1 MRPYPREDMLT
12 LLLLKGTTMTNTCP
26 SLSTLGVL
34 VSWLSLL
41 LAGCAGAGID
51 RHSDPAS
58 SNPERPAKAPNI
70 LFIFT
75 DDHASHAIGAYGSR
89 FPTDIT
95 PNLDQLAADGMMFR
109 RCGVTNS
116 ICAPSRAVILTGKHS
131 HLNGV
136 LTNAEL
142 FDGSQ
147 MTFPK
152 LLQRAGYQTA
162 IFGKWHL
169 KTEPTGFDH
178 YERLLGQGP
187 YYNPLMRS
195 PSDNEKGHADRKH
208 SGYTTD
214 IITDLALDWLKE
226 GRNGDQPFMMMVQHK
241 APHRHWQ
248 PPPRYLDRFDNIDI
262 AEPDNLFDD
271 YSGRGTAARIQD
283 MEIATTL
290 TKNDLKLVPQ
300 RGLNEAQTATWNAA
314 YQPKNAELK
323 QLELTGKELVRWK
336 YQRYL
341 KDYLRCIQA
350 VDDNIGRMLSTLD
363 ELDLSRETVVIYSS
377 DQGFF
382 LGEHGW
388 FDKRFMYEECYKTPL
403 IVRWPGVV
411 DGGSVEE
418 SLVSNLDYAQTFLDL
433 AGVSAKDSSVQ
444 EMQGV
449 SLVPLLLGN
458 KPGDWRESLYY
469 QYYEYLENQHT
480 AHMVRRH
487 RGVCTERYKLIHFYN
502 LGEWEMY
509 DLQEDP
515 QEMKN
520 IADDPA
526 HAATRK
532 RLEKELEKLALQ
544 YQVPDD
550 RGSVSRDPHQR
561 IEAYQAREQQ

>member
-1 MRPYPREDMLT
+1 M
-12 LLLLKGTTMTNTCP
+12 KGATMKITCP

-34 VSWLSLL
+34 VCGLSLL
-41 LAGCAGAGID
+41 LAGCAGAGIT
-51 RHSDPAS
+51 RPTDPKPID
-58 SNPERPAKAPNI
+58 PERPAKAPNI

-89 FPTDIT
+89 FPDHIT
-95 PNLDQLAADGMMFR
+95 PHLDQLAADGMMFR

-136 LTNAEL
+136 LTNAER

-169 KTEPTGFDH
+169 KSEPTGFDH

-187 YYNPLMRS
+187 YYNPMMRS
-195 PSDNEKGHADRKH
+195 PSDNEKGHTDRKH

-214 IITDLALDWLKE
+214 IITDLALDWLKDE
-226 GRNGDQPFMMMVQHK
+226 RNGDQPFMMMVQHK

-248 PPPRYLDRFDNIDI
+248 PPPRYLDRFDDIDI

-300 RGLNEAQTATWNAA
+300 RGLDEAQTAIWNAA

-323 QLELTGKELVRWK
+323 QLGLTGDDLVRWK

-418 SLVSNLDYAQTFLDL
+418 SLVSNLDFAQTFLDL

-458 KPGDWRESLYY
+458 KPEDWRESLYY
-469 QYYEYLENQHT
+469 QYYEYMENQRT
-480 AHMVRRH
+480 SHMVRRH

-515 QEMKN
+515 KEMKN
-520 IADDPA
+520 IVDDPA
-526 HAATRK
+526 HAATREK
-532 RLEKELEKLALQ
+532 LEKELEKLALQ

>member
-1 MRPYPREDMLT
+1 
-12 LLLLKGTTMTNTCP
+12 
-26 SLSTLGVL
+26 
-34 VSWLSLL
+34 
-41 LAGCAGAGID
+41 
-51 RHSDPAS
+51 
-58 SNPERPAKAPNI
+58 
-70 LFIFT
+70 
-75 DDHASHAIGAYGSR
+75 
-89 FPTDIT
+89 
-95 PNLDQLAADGMMFR
+95 
-109 RCGVTNS
+109 
-116 ICAPSRAVILTGKHS
+116 
-131 HLNGV
+131 
-136 LTNAEL
+136 
-142 FDGSQ
+142 
-147 MTFPK
+147 
-152 LLQRAGYQTA
+152 
-162 IFGKWHL
+162 
-169 KTEPTGFDH
+169 
-178 YERLLGQGP
+178 
-187 YYNPLMRS
+187 
-195 PSDNEKGHADRKH
+195 
-208 SGYTTD
+208 
-214 IITDLALDWLKE
+214 
-226 GRNGDQPFMMMVQHK
+226 
-241 APHRHWQ
+241 
-248 PPPRYLDRFDNIDI
+248 
-262 AEPDNLFDD
+262 
-271 YSGRGTAARIQD
+271 

-300 RGLNEAQTATWNAA
+300 RGLDEAQTAIWNAS

-323 QLELTGKELVRWK
+323 QLELTGDDLVRWK

-411 DGGSVEE
+411 DAGSVEQ

-458 KPGDWRESLYY
+458 KPDDWRESLYY
-469 QYYEYLENQHT
+469 QYYEYLENQRT

-526 HAATRK
+526 HAATREK
-532 RLEKELEKLALQ
+532 LEKELEKLALQ

>member
-1 MRPYPREDMLT
+1 MKSTPLPPLNRG
-12 LLLLKGTTMTNTCP
+12 LLWLLCA
-26 SLSTLGVL
+26 V
-34 VSWLSLL
+34 V
-41 LAGCAGAGID
+41 AGCSGSGPLRTQSQDESHD
-51 RHSDPAS
+51 R
-58 SNPERPAKAPNI
+58 PEKAPNI

-89 FPTDIT
+89 FPEGIT
-95 PNLDQLAADGMMFR
+95 PHLDQLAADGMMFR

-136 LTNAEL
+136 LTNAER

-147 MTFPK
+147 MTFSK

-169 KTEPTGFDH
+169 KSEPTGFDH

-187 YYNPLMRS
+187 YYNPTMRS
-195 PSDNEKGHADRKH
+195 PADNDKGFTDRKH
-208 SGYTTD
+208 SGYTTE
-214 IITDLALDWLKE
+214 IFTDLALDWLKE
-226 GRNGDQPFMMMVQHK
+226 GRDEDQPFLMMVQHK

-248 PPPRYLDRFDNIDI
+248 PPPRYLDRFDDIDI

-300 RGLNEAQTATWNAA
+300 RGLDQAQTAIWDAA
-314 YQPKNAELK
+314 YRPKNDELEK
-323 QLELTGKELVRWK
+323 LQLTGKELVRWK

-350 VDDNIGRMLSTLD
+350 VDDNIGRMMKTLD
-363 ELDLSRETVVIYSS
+363 QLDLTRQTVVIYSS

-411 DGGSVEE
+411 AAGSVDDN
-418 SLVSNLDYAQTFLDL
+418 LVSNLDYAQTFLDL
-433 AGVSAKDSSVQ
+433 AQVPATDPAIQ
-444 EMQGV
+444 QMQGA
-449 SLVPLLLGN
+449 SLVPLLQGN
-458 KPGDWRESLYY
+458 TPDDWRDSLYY
-469 QYYEYLENQHT
+469 HYYEYHGDRGT

-515 QEMKN
+515 QEMTN
-520 IADDPA
+520 IADHPD

-532 RLEKELEKLALQ
+532 KLEAELERLARQ

-550 RGSVSRDPHQR
+550 AGSVPRDPHR
-561 IEAYQAREQQ
+561 LIEALQGADGQ

>member
-89 FPTDIT
+89 FPADIT

-187 YYNPLMRS
+187 YYNPMMRS
-195 PSDNEKGHADRKH
+195 PSDNEEGHADRKH

-300 RGLNEAQTATWNAA
+300 RGLDEAQTAIWNAA

-323 QLELTGKELVRWK
+323 QLKLTGDDLVRWK

-411 DGGSVEE
+411 DAGSVEE

-458 KPGDWRESLYY
+458 KPDDWRESLYY
-469 QYYEYLENQHT
+469 QYYEYLENQRT

-526 HAATRK
+526 HAATREK
-532 RLEKELEKLALQ
+532 LEEELEKLALQ

>member
-1 MRPYPREDMLT
+1 MKL
-12 LLLLKGTTMTNTCP
+12 
-26 SLSTLGVL
+26 L
-34 VSWLSLL
+34 VSPECRLYPLLGLVALL
-41 LAGCAGAGID
+41 LAGCVAAG
-51 RHSDPAS
+51 S
-58 SNPERPAKAPNI
+58 SRSIYEGRPAKAPNI

-89 FPTDIT
+89 FPADIT

-152 LLQRAGYQTA
+152 LLQKAGYQTA

-187 YYNPLMRS
+187 YYNPMMRS
-195 PSDNEKGHADRKH
+195 PSDNEKGHSDRKH

-226 GRNGDQPFMMMVQHK
+226 GRDGDQPFMMMVQHK

-290 TKNDLKLVPQ
+290 TKNDLKLIPQ
-300 RGLNEAQTATWNAA
+300 RGLDEAQTAIWNAA

-323 QLELTGKELVRWK
+323 QLELTGDDLVRWK

-350 VDDNIGRMLSTLD
+350 VDDNIGRMLATLD

-411 DGGSVEE
+411 DAGSVEQ

-433 AGVSAKDSSVQ
+433 AGVSPKDSSVQ

-449 SLVPLLLGN
+449 SLVPLLIGN
-458 KPGDWRESLYY
+458 KPDDWRESLYY
-469 QYYEYLENQHT
+469 HYYEYLENQHT

-487 RGVCTERYKLIHFYN
+487 RGVCTERFKLIHFYN

-526 HAATRK
+526 HAATREK
-532 RLEKELEKLALQ
+532 LEKELEKLALQ

-550 RGSVSRDPHQR
+550 RSSVSRDPHQR

>member
-1 MRPYPREDMLT
+1 
-12 LLLLKGTTMTNTCP
+12 MTKP
-26 SLSTLGVL
+26 VSVSISRIGGLWVL
-34 VSWLSLL
+34 VPL
-41 LAGCAGAGID
+41 LAALTGCAGLVTDRAGD
-51 RHSDPAS
+51 TPQAV
-58 SNPERPAKAPNI
+58 RPDKAPNI

-75 DDHASHAIGAYGSR
+75 DDHASHAIGAYGTR
-89 FPTDIT
+89 FPGDIT

-136 LTNAEL
+136 LTNAER

-147 MTFPK
+147 MTFSK
-152 LLQRAGYQTA
+152 LLQQIGYQTA

-169 KTEPTGFDH
+169 KSEPTGFDH

-187 YYNPLMRS
+187 YYNPTMRRPAS
-195 PSDNEKGHADRKH
+195 NDKGFTDRKH

-214 IITDLALDWLKE
+214 IITDLALDWLRDE
-226 GRNGDQPFMMMVQHK
+226 RDEDQPFLMMVQHK

-248 PPPRYLDRFDNIDI
+248 PPARHLDYLDDVSIE
-262 AEPDNLFDD
+262 EPSNLFDD
-271 YSGRGTAARIQD
+271 YSGLGTAAKVQD

-300 RGLNEAQTATWNAA
+300 RGLDEKQAAIWNAA
-314 YQPKNAELK
+314 YQPKNAELERANL
-323 QLELTGKELVRWK
+323 QGDDLVRWK

-341 KDYLRCIQA
+341 KDYLRCIKA
-350 VDDNIGRMLSTLD
+350 VDENIGRMLETLD

-388 FDKRFMYEECYKTPL
+388 FDKRFMYEECYLTPL

-411 DGGSVEE
+411 PAGKVDEN
-418 SLVSNLDYAQTFLDL
+418 LVSNLDYAQTFLDL
-433 AGVSAKDSSVQ
+433 AQVPATDPSVQ
-444 EMQGV
+444 QMQGL

-458 KPGDWRESLYY
+458 KPADWRDSLYY
-469 QYYEYLENQHT
+469 QYYEYHGDRGT

-487 RGVCTERYKLIHFYN
+487 RGVCTDRYKLIHFYN
-502 LGEWEMY
+502 IGEWELF
-509 DLQEDP
+509 DLQKDP
-515 QEMKN
+515 KEMN
-520 IADDPA
+520 NVASDPA
-526 HAATRK
+526 YATIRSDLTTKLEQLAA
-532 RLEKELEKLALQ
+532 Q

-550 RGSVSRDPHQR
+550 SGSVPYDPHGLIKAKTGQL
-561 IEAYQAREQQ
+561 APAGSSSQ

>member
-1 MRPYPREDMLT
+1 
-12 LLLLKGTTMTNTCP
+12 MTKP
-26 SLSTLGVL
+26 VSVSISRIGGLWVL
-34 VSWLSLL
+34 VPL
-41 LAGCAGAGID
+41 LAALTGCAGLVTD
-51 RHSDPAS
+51 RVGDTPQAV
-58 SNPERPAKAPNI
+58 RPDKAPNI

-75 DDHASHAIGAYGSR
+75 DDHASHAIGAYGTR
-89 FPTDIT
+89 FPGDIT

-136 LTNAEL
+136 LTNAER

-147 MTFPK
+147 MTFSK
-152 LLQRAGYQTA
+152 LLQQIGYQTA

-169 KTEPTGFDH
+169 KSEPTGFDH

-187 YYNPLMRS
+187 YYNPTMRRPAS
-195 PSDNEKGHADRKH
+195 NDKGFTDRKH

-214 IITDLALDWLKE
+214 IITDLALDWLRDE
-226 GRNGDQPFMMMVQHK
+226 RDEDQPFLMMVQHK

-248 PPPRYLDRFDNIDI
+248 PPARHLDYLDDVSIE
-262 AEPDNLFDD
+262 EPSNLFDD
-271 YSGRGTAARIQD
+271 YSGLGTAAKVQD

-300 RGLNEAQTATWNAA
+300 RGLDEKQAAIWNAA
-314 YQPKNAELK
+314 YQPKNAELERANL
-323 QLELTGKELVRWK
+323 QGDDLVRWK

-341 KDYLRCIQA
+341 KDYLRCIKA
-350 VDDNIGRMLSTLD
+350 VDENIGRMLETLD

-388 FDKRFMYEECYKTPL
+388 FDKRFMYEECYLTPL

-411 DGGSVEE
+411 PAGKVDEN
-418 SLVSNLDYAQTFLDL
+418 LVSNLDYAQTFLDL
-433 AGVSAKDSSVQ
+433 AQVPATDPSVQ
-444 EMQGV
+444 QMQGL

-458 KPGDWRESLYY
+458 KPADWRDSLYY
-469 QYYEYLENQHT
+469 QYYEYHGDRGT

-487 RGVCTERYKLIHFYN
+487 RGVCTDRYKLIHFYN
-502 LGEWEMY
+502 IGEWELF
-509 DLQEDP
+509 DLQKDP
-515 QEMKN
+515 KEMN
-520 IADDPA
+520 NVASDPA
-526 HAATRK
+526 YATIRSDLTTKLEQLAA
-532 RLEKELEKLALQ
+532 Q

-550 RGSVSRDPHQR
+550 SGSVPYDPHGLIKAKTGQL
-561 IEAYQAREQQ
+561 APAGSSSQ

>member
-1 MRPYPREDMLT
+1 MKL
-12 LLLLKGTTMTNTCP
+12 
-26 SLSTLGVL
+26 L
-34 VSWLSLL
+34 VSPGCRLYPLLGLVALL
-41 LAGCAGAGID
+41 LAGCAAAG
-51 RHSDPAS
+51 S
-58 SNPERPAKAPNI
+58 SRSSYEGRPEKTPNI

-89 FPTDIT
+89 FPADIT

-187 YYNPLMRS
+187 YYNPMMRS
-195 PSDNEKGHADRKH
+195 PSDNEKGHTDRKH

-271 YSGRGTAARIQD
+271 YKGRGTAARIQD

-300 RGLNEAQTATWNAA
+300 RGLDEAQTAIWNAA
-314 YQPKNAELK
+314 YQPKNAELR
-323 QLELTGKELVRWK
+323 QLELTGDELVRWK

-411 DGGSVEE
+411 DAGSVEQ

-458 KPGDWRESLYY
+458 KPDEWRESLYY
-469 QYYEYLENQHT
+469 HYYEYLENQRT

-526 HAATRK
+526 HAATREK
-532 RLEKELEKLALQ
+532 LEKELEKLALQ

-550 RGSVSRDPHQR
+550 RGSVSRDPHHR